1 MTQNATELAP
11 WEESTAEPQPIA
23 EFEAFADPDERD
35 AIDDETV
42 PPEKEPIIDEI
53 ASEFVGFW
61 NLLVSKTNWEKGK
74 VIHSWRVKL
83 QEAGMPRRVY
93 SDEAI
98 SQRIKDVTPQHV
110 GRLRRVYE
118 RFGEQEILP
127 NLYWSHYQ
135 AALDWDDAD
144 EWLQKASAEGLSIA
158 QMRLERWE
166 KFGASLK
173 TKPKDDE
180 IVTAEIDEDVNPY
193 NDEGSLAV
201 EPKITEDV
209 DGKRAKEKKDD
220 KEDKKKKKAK
230 KSQES
235 ELGEFAGEVEPWESD
250 PDAAPEFTTADVL
263 DAINKLDPLPN
274 DFQEAIEN
282 LKVAILTRKIEEWKD
297 VQPIQIAAYLSELK
311 RLLVSLEK

>member
-1 MTQNATELAP
+1 MTKKATELAP
-11 WEESTAEPQPIA
+11 WEDSLDEPQPIA
-23 EFEAFADPDERD
+23 EFEAFADPDDRD
-35 AIDDETV
+35 AFDEETV

-61 NLLVSKTNWEKGK
+61 NLLVSNTNWEKGK
-74 VIHSWRVKL
+74 VIHSWRAKL
-83 QEAGMPRRVY
+83 QEAGMPKRVY

-118 RFGEQEILP
+118 RFGDREVLP

-135 AALDWDDAD
+135 AALDWEDAD
-144 EWLQKASAEGLSIA
+144 EWLRKASDEKLSIA

-180 IVTAEIDEDVNPY
+180 IVAAELDEDVNPY

-201 EPKITEDV
+201 DPKISSES
-209 DGKRAKEKKDD
+209 ADD
-220 KEDKKKKKAK
+220 KREKDDKKKKKSK
-230 KSQES
+230 KSQED
-235 ELGEFAGEVEPWESD
+235 ELGEYGGETEPWETDSD
-250 PDAAPEFTTADVL
+250 ATPTFTTADVL
-263 DAINKLDPLPN
+263 DAMNKLDPLPG
-274 DFQEAIEN
+274 DFQEAIEGV
-282 LKVAILTRKIEEWKD
+282 KVAILTRKLEEWKD